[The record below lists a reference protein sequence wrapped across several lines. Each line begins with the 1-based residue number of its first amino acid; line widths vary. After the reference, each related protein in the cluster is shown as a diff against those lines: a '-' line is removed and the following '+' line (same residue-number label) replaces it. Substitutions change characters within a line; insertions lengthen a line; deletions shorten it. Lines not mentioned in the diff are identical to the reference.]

1 MDCFY
6 KKEMDEKDLK
16 LIKEK
21 IKRLNSKHIFNL
33 SNVRLLLM
41 IIITA
46 LLWIVLLKLGIARPR
61 WCGDD
66 MDKNEKTAKVL
77 GIVSFVL
84 SILGLRIVI
93 IYPKEMR
100 KVNVGRK

>member
-1 MDCFY
+1 
-6 KKEMDEKDLK
+6 
-16 LIKEK
+16 
-21 IKRLNSKHIFNL
+21 
-33 SNVRLLLM
+33 
-41 IIITA
+41 
-46 LLWIVLLKLGIARPR
+46 
-61 WCGDD
+61 

>member
-1 MDCFY
+1 MLGTYRAFDIDMDCFY

-61 WCGDD
+61 W
-66 MDKNEKTAKVL
+66 
-77 GIVSFVL
+77 
-84 SILGLRIVI
+84 
-93 IYPKEMR
+93 
-100 KVNVGRK
+100 

>member
-1 MDCFY
+1 
-6 KKEMDEKDLK
+6 MDEKDLK

-61 WCGDD
+61 W
-66 MDKNEKTAKVL
+66 
-77 GIVSFVL
+77 
-84 SILGLRIVI
+84 
-93 IYPKEMR
+93 
-100 KVNVGRK
+100 

>member
-46 LLWIVLLKLGIARPR
+46 LLWIVLLKAVTDDYYYSIIMDCAVKARH
-61 WCGDD
+61 C
-66 MDKNEKTAKVL
+66 KTKMV
-77 GIVSFVL
+77 
-84 SILGLRIVI
+84 R
-93 IYPKEMR
+93 
-100 KVNVGRK
+100 

>member
-46 LLWIVLLKLGIARPR
+46 LLWIVLLKLALQDQDGEVMI
-61 WCGDD
+61 WI
-66 MDKNEKTAKVL
+66 KKKKL
-77 GIVSFVL
+77 LKL
-84 SILGLRIVI
+84 SV
-93 IYPKEMR
+93 
-100 KVNVGRK
+100 